1 MNKDIQKN
9 RERIDVIDNQI
20 FNLLIER
27 LDSVTTI
34 GYIKKQEGLPV
45 LDQNRENAI
54 YAKID
59 AKFSA
64 IEGDFL
70 KHIYESIITESK
82 RDSKLTFPSFEESYS
97 QIGLKIC

>member
-9 RERIDVIDNQI
+9 RDKIDVIDNQI
-20 FNLLIER
+20 FDLLIDR
-27 LDSVTTI
+27 LDAVTTI
-34 GYIKKQEGLPV
+34 GYIKKEEGFPV

-64 IEGDFL
+64 IEADFL
-70 KHIYESIITESK
+70 KNIYQSVITESK
-82 RDSKLTFPSFEESYS
+82 MVEE
-97 QIGLKIC
+97 K

>member
-9 RERIDVIDNQI
+9 RDKIDSIDNQI
-20 FNLLIER
+20 FDLLMDR

-34 GYIKKQEGLPV
+34 GYIKKEQGLPV

-64 IEGDFL
+64 IEADFL
-70 KHIYESIITESK
+70 KNIYQSIITESK
-82 RDSKLTFPSFEESYS
+82 RVEE
-97 QIGLKIC
+97 K

>member
-9 RERIDVIDNQI
+9 RDKIDIIDNQI
-20 FNLLIER
+20 FDLLIDR
-27 LDSVTTI
+27 LDAVTTI
-34 GYIKKQEGLPV
+34 GYIKKEEGFPV

-64 IEGDFL
+64 IEADFWKIFINQL
-70 KHIYESIITESK
+70 
-82 RDSKLTFPSFEESYS
+82 S
-97 QIGLKIC
+97 QNQKE

>member
-9 RERIDVIDNQI
+9 RDKIDAIDNQI
-20 FNLLIER
+20 FELLIDR
-27 LDSVTTI
+27 LDAVTTI
-34 GYIKKQEGLPV
+34 GYIKKEEGFPV

-64 IEGDFL
+64 IEADFL
-70 KHIYESIITESK
+70 KNIYQSVITESK
-82 RDSKLTFPSFEESYS
+82 RVEE
-97 QIGLKIC
+97 K

>member
-1 MNKDIQKN
+1 MNEDIQKN
-9 RERIDVIDNQI
+9 RDKIDVIDNQI

-27 LDSVTTI
+27 LDAVTTI
-34 GYIKKQEGLPV
+34 GYIKKEQGLPV

-64 IEGDFL
+64 IEADFL
-70 KHIYESIITESK
+70 KNIYQSIITESK
-82 RDSKLTFPSFEESYS
+82 RVEE
-97 QIGLKIC
+97 K

>member
-9 RERIDVIDNQI
+9 RDKIDSIDNQI
-20 FNLLIER
+20 FDLLVDR

-34 GYIKKQEGLPV
+34 GYIKKEQGLPV

-64 IEGDFL
+64 IEADFL
-70 KHIYESIITESK
+70 KNIYQSIITESK
-82 RDSKLTFPSFEESYS
+82 RVEE
-97 QIGLKIC
+97 K

>member
-9 RERIDVIDNQI
+9 RDKIDVIDNQI
-20 FNLLIER
+20 FDLLIDR
-27 LDSVTTI
+27 LDAVTTI
-34 GYIKKQEGLPV
+34 GYIKKEEGFPV

-64 IEGDFL
+64 IEADFL
-70 KHIYESIITESK
+70 KNIYQSVITESK
-82 RDSKLTFPSFEESYS
+82 RIEE
-97 QIGLKIC
+97 K

>member
-9 RERIDVIDNQI
+9 RDKIDVIDNQI

-27 LDSVTTI
+27 LDAVTTI
-34 GYIKKQEGLPV
+34 GYIKKEQGLPV

-64 IEGDFL
+64 IEADFL
-70 KHIYESIITESK
+70 KNIYQSIITESK
-82 RDSKLTFPSFEESYS
+82 RVEE
-97 QIGLKIC
+97 K

>member
-9 RERIDVIDNQI
+9 RGKIDSIDNQI
-20 FNLLIER
+20 FDLLMDR
-27 LDSVTTI
+27 LDAVTTI
-34 GYIKKQEGLPV
+34 GYIKKEEGLPV

-64 IEGDFL
+64 IEADFL
-70 KHIYESIITESK
+70 KNIYQSIIAESK
-82 RDSKLTFPSFEESYS
+82 RVEE
-97 QIGLKIC
+97 K

>member
-9 RERIDVIDNQI
+9 RDKIDTIDNQI
-20 FNLLIER
+20 FDLLSDR
-27 LDSVTTI
+27 LDAVTTI
-34 GYIKKQEGLPV
+34 GYIKKEKGFPV

-70 KHIYESIITESK
+70 KNVYQLIIEESK
-82 RDSKLTFPSFEESYS
+82 RVEE
-97 QIGLKIC
+97 K

>member
-9 RERIDVIDNQI
+9 RDKIDSIDNQI
-20 FNLLIER
+20 FDLLIDR

-34 GYIKKQEGLPV
+34 GYIKKEQGLPV

-64 IEGDFL
+64 IEADFL
-70 KHIYESIITESK
+70 KNIYQSIITESK
-82 RDSKLTFPSFEESYS
+82 RVEE
-97 QIGLKIC
+97 K

>member
-1 MNKDIQKN
+1 MEVMMNKDIQKN
-9 RERIDVIDNQI
+9 RDKIDSIDNQI
-20 FNLLIER
+20 FDLLMDR

-34 GYIKKQEGLPV
+34 GYIKKEQGLPV

-64 IEGDFL
+64 IEADFL
-70 KHIYESIITESK
+70 KNIYQSIITESK
-82 RDSKLTFPSFEESYS
+82 RVEE
-97 QIGLKIC
+97 K

>member
-9 RERIDVIDNQI
+9 RDKIDSIDNQI
-20 FNLLIER
+20 FDLLIDR

-34 GYIKKQEGLPV
+34 GYIKKEQGLPV

-64 IEGDFL
+64 IEADFL
-70 KHIYESIITESK
+70 KNIYQSIIAESK
-82 RDSKLTFPSFEESYS
+82 RVEE
-97 QIGLKIC
+97 K